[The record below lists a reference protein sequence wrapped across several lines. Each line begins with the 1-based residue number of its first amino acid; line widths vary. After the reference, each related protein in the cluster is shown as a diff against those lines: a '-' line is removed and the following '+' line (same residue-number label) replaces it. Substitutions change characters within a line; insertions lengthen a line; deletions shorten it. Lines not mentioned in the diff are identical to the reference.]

1 VHCFQ
6 LPTGNRNFQSKLRI
20 HAFWPRAA
28 AKKLTRFDFKRE
40 KHPVFLEHANWLEV
54 SKSAF
59 DNFRIFE
66 FGRGRIVIVFAVP
79 AGKLGLVVKKASS
92 ILL

>member
-1 VHCFQ
+1 M
-6 LPTGNRNFQSKLRI
+6 
-20 HAFWPRAA
+20 
-28 AKKLTRFDFKRE
+28 
-40 KHPVFLEHANWLEV
+40 FLEHANWLEV